1 MMVYLKVNVTVMCVY
16 VYIYIYTYL
25 FIYILVF
32 SVLEIR
38 IKYILIDAVDAGII
52 WKGDSISNA

>member
-1 MMVYLKVNVTVMCVY
+1 MVYLKVNVTVMCVY

-38 IKYILIDAVDAGII
+38 IKYILIDAGII